1 MRPALQRLLLR
12 PTSLDF
18 LGFIVGTP
26 TANVPTRRSRGCVQ
40 GREIGRRGYASLAL
54 GTREAE
60 EFGQEE
66 TQDTHN
72 PPPTLRP
79 VRIRKIRIR
88 PETPYGQWSEKL
100 WTNEELDFESDL
112 DTPLGEGRSQRLLD
126 QPEHKL
132 DFELWAYLLDYRQ
145 RIHGAAGTLT
155 FWNAIRSRRIQLP
168 THTVLADKL
177 WSACLDLGFQ
187 QPHILEEVLKYADE
201 MLEMTGYRWPTL
213 YVYTMQHFLVNSNA
227 RHTLE
232 MHNYLFERYPP
243 GPKYFAEM
251 CRTVVFQKGNLKT
264 LKMIYERNTHRNC
277 YSKVVSVLCAQKDYW
292 AAVEWHYFFLKNGDL
307 PATSKAVEPL
317 VHFLAIYYRSNAV
330 KVTKS
335 LVDAGVP
342 IAHAIS
348 EKLEDTTKIS
358 REMMNL
364 IHGKTFHVPVK
375 AYNDHL
381 GARWFATSWVSLDVA
396 INAVHALG
404 VKEIGPLSLQAIALR
419 DPDPQS
425 IVFRLNQLQDLGISI
440 GNSVFSKAVQRFA
453 RGRMSDHLEGL
464 LNSDQ
469 HPDALEDSQLQEALL
484 TEYARVKDWAQYRR
498 TLAIRGIASASPE
511 IERRNLVLRLLITR
525 GDARN
530 ILHNLSKMGD
540 ERTPVESSTIAH
552 LLRHTLRPRRAGRRP
567 MTLQGDHNRG
577 KYNDLNIT
585 ISILKKVMHSRSFVP
600 PTSWREIVRRL
611 GMLGRFIDLENL
623 CIDLARWYGP
633 TSSSRYRVPIQ
644 VPTSHPLHPLNI
656 LFSASLQKAIVE
668 WGFIYSLKRRPS
680 HVSSHRGVVISDP
693 HDLPNVTAG
702 ITLLKQLSERGVS
715 VDGKTV
721 RSALFNRLVV
731 YFAPGRSSK
740 VYNRHGQAQLK
751 GKLDQ
756 VAQQIDQA
764 LGGSYFANPDI
775 DLRGII
781 ASRSRS
787 RLQKIE
793 RRRLRKFHALRE
805 PASRQGLSP
814 AAFTQ

>member
-1 MRPALQRLLLR
+1 
-12 PTSLDF
+12 
-18 LGFIVGTP
+18 
-26 TANVPTRRSRGCVQ
+26 
-40 GREIGRRGYASLAL
+40 
-54 GTREAE
+54 
-60 EFGQEE
+60 
-66 TQDTHN
+66 
-72 PPPTLRP
+72 
-79 VRIRKIRIR
+79 
-88 PETPYGQWSEKL
+88 
-100 WTNEELDFESDL
+100 
-112 DTPLGEGRSQRLLD
+112 
-126 QPEHKL
+126 
-132 DFELWAYLLDYRQ
+132 
-145 RIHGAAGTLT
+145 
-155 FWNAIRSRRIQLP
+155 
-168 THTVLADKL
+168 
-177 WSACLDLGFQ
+177 
-187 QPHILEEVLKYADE
+187 
-201 MLEMTGYRWPTL
+201 
-213 YVYTMQHFLVNSNA
+213 
-227 RHTLE
+227 
-232 MHNYLFERYPP
+232 
-243 GPKYFAEM
+243 
-251 CRTVVFQKGNLKT
+251 
-264 LKMIYERNTHRNC
+264 MI
-277 YSKVVSVLCAQKDYW
+277 
-292 AAVEWHYFFLKNGDL
+292 
-307 PATSKAVEPL
+307 
-317 VHFLAIYYRSNAV
+317 
-330 KVTKS
+330 
-335 LVDAGVP
+335 
-342 IAHAIS
+342 
-348 EKLEDTTKIS
+348 
-358 REMMNL
+358 
-364 IHGKTFHVPVK
+364 
-375 AYNDHL
+375 
-381 GARWFATSWVSLDVA
+381 
-396 INAVHALG
+396 
-404 VKEIGPLSLQAIALR
+404 
-419 DPDPQS
+419 
-425 IVFRLNQLQDLGISI
+425 
-440 GNSVFSKAVQRFA
+440 
-453 RGRMSDHLEGL
+453 
-464 LNSDQ
+464 
-469 HPDALEDSQLQEALL
+469 
-484 TEYARVKDWAQYRR
+484 
-498 TLAIRGIASASPE
+498 
-511 IERRNLVLRLLITR
+511 
-525 GDARN
+525 
-530 ILHNLSKMGD
+530 
-540 ERTPVESSTIAH
+540 
-552 LLRHTLRPRRAGRRP
+552 
-567 MTLQGDHNRG
+567 LQGDYNRG

-611 GMLGRFIDLENL
+611 GMLGRFNDLENL